1 MHAHARAQGKPREL
15 PGVPSVQPALWAT
28 RVVGR
33 TRARVA
39 RRHTGAR
46 RPRRLQLPKAGGLP
60 LRVASPIG
68 RRRRP
73 FSPKPRSS
81 RLRQPPRGGYLS
93 SCLRARSPR
102 APKPLTLSAVRPPSI
117 RRHGRDE
124 DHQEDLCGGSRREP
138 KHVWPALAHEA
149 RPRFHTAV
157 NRRANDCPN
166 DIPVLIM
173 MCARPSEVCDAVVG
187 CSGWSWAPR
196 AEKSA
201 AEV

>member
-1 MHAHARAQGKPREL
+1 MATQRVRQRAY
-15 PGVPSVQPALWAT
+15 A
-28 RVVGR
+28 R
-33 TRARVA
+33 TRTRQASRATWHAICPARPPGNPNRQSRA
-39 RRHTGAR
+39 RSR
-46 RPRRLQLPKAGGLP
+46 RTAAHSSALARRLQLPKARGLAQ
-60 LRVASPIG
+60 RVASPIG

-149 RPRFHTAV
+149 RPRFHKAV

-166 DIPVLIM
+166 
-173 MCARPSEVCDAVVG
+173 
-187 CSGWSWAPR
+187 
-196 AEKSA
+196 
-201 AEV
+201 